1 MFSLALLYTLFCW
14 SICPPLLYV
23 FQDDLV
29 NRLGVEAGLFRLH
42 PPYAARM
49 GWSSLLSLASQQ
61 TPTQQLGTLENNL
74 CGRQVGRVKS
84 PTSFVLGGRPP
95 CVLFSYWLK

>member
-1 MFSLALLYTLFCW
+1 M
-14 SICPPLLYV
+14 CPPLLYV

-61 TPTQQLGTLENNL
+61 TPMRAAGHPREQSMWPAGGEGEESHFLCVRRQTTL
-74 CGRQVGRVKS
+74 
-84 PTSFVLGGRPP
+84 RPFLLLAE
-95 CVLFSYWLK
+95 VTGKT